1 VLTDPRKCVSLT
13 VCQDAEQS
21 GKTFRRIE
29 MYLDI
34 CRLYYIHSYMVDE
47 QYESDYYVV
56 DDFGNMVKL
65 PEKMKIWIYHY
76 CYC

>member
-1 VLTDPRKCVSLT
+1 
-13 VCQDAEQS
+13 
-21 GKTFRRIE
+21 
-29 MYLDI
+29 
-34 CRLYYIHSYMVDE
+34 MVDE

-65 PEKMKIWIYHY
+65 PEKIKIWIYHY